1 MKKPTSFKIISLIA
15 AIAIALTSVFCASA
29 ETPEATLSLGLKKW
43 DASAKA
49 YVSTTTFNT
58 AENSEKK
65 LYVPITV
72 KTDKN
77 VGGLLLKVA
86 YDSAL
91 LGFSKNASFSLM
103 GDDMSVNVYDSGSFV
118 SLAMDT
124 TNPVSKMN
132 GEIYY
137 LVFEAKESAA
147 EGSAGTFSLT
157 VGSIFDTSKS
167 QNDITFAA
175 ENSTVNY
182 TLTKTAVS
190 NELIKAAARLE
201 NITLDSQGDIKAAK
215 LLYDALS
222 QSQKLQFKNEYPDH
236 YNWLSTAQTRY
247 NRLAENETVAQLKK
261 KAAEFV
267 ERNKKTLALDTE
279 KMTLAD
285 NDAVNAMKTDRKTL
299 TDKEWQYVPSDKKTA
314 YEKIVKRMQELLDE
328 DEERRDIETE
338 VNDYKEKYKDCLGVS
353 DSELKSNCED
363 YMVILDEA
371 MLVYDTLS
379 EAAREQLK
387 TFYEQLKA
395 VQEKCLQYIS
405 ENEESLKVRNN
416 VLAFQNQW
424 LQVLMLT
431 SSTVKIN
438 DELAINIMLQSY
450 SKLGQKEQT
459 LLSSKVEAV
468 RQLLPLIKNMSANAS
483 GGTNTVANTG
493 NTTVTQLPNNGQ
505 NTAQTPSSDSSNTES
520 GKTKTVSRLVYLA
533 KENTPIL
540 IGMIV
545 LAALSLGAFGFT
557 VFVVIKTRKRKT
569 SAENESEEGEDI
581 IEEQN

>member
-1 MKKPTSFKIISLIA
+1 MKKQANFKIVAVLA
-15 AIAIALTSVFCASA
+15 ALTVVITSVFCVSA
-29 ETPEATLSLGLKKW
+29 ETPEAVLNLGLKKW
-43 DASAKA
+43 DAAGKS
-49 YVSTTTFNT
+49 YVNADDFNI

-222 QSQKLQFKNEYPDH
+222 QSQKLQFKNEYPKH
-236 YNWLSTAQTRY
+236 YEWLSTAQTRY
-247 NRLAENETVAQLKK
+247 NRLAENATVEQLKK

-267 ERNKKTLALDTE
+267 ERNKKTLALDID

-285 NDAVNAMKTDRKTL
+285 SDAVKAMKTDRKTL
-299 TDKEWQYVPSDKKTA
+299 ADNEWRYVPSDKKTA
-314 YEKIVKRMQELLDE
+314 YEKIVKRMQQLLDE
-328 DEERRDIETE
+328 DEENRDIENE
-338 VNDYKEKYKDCLGVS
+338 IKDYKEKYGECLGVS
-353 DSELKSNCED
+353 DNELRNNCED
-363 YMVILDEA
+363 YMVVLDEA

-379 EAAREQLK
+379 DRAKDSLK

-395 VQEKCLQYIS
+395 VQEKCLQYFS
-405 ENEESLKVRNN
+405 ENEENVKVRNN

-450 SKLGQKEQT
+450 SKLGQKEQA
-459 LLSSKVEAV
+459 LLSSKVEAA
-468 RQLLPLIKNMSANAS
+468 RQLLPLIKNMSANTT
-483 GGTNTVANTG
+483 GGISAG
-493 NTTVTQLPNNGQ
+493 NTTATTLPNSGQ
-505 NTAQTPSSDSSNTES
+505 NTAQNSPSDSSS
-520 GKTKTVSRLVYLA
+520 SGGGKTKTVSRLVYLA
-533 KENTPIL
+533 KESTPIL
-540 IGMIV
+540 IGMII

-557 VFVVIKTRKRKT
+557 VFAVVKTRKRKT
-569 SAENESEEGEDI
+569 SAADELKEEDDTD
-581 IEEQN
+581 EE

>member
-1 MKKPTSFKIISLIA
+1 MKKPTSFKIISVIA
-15 AIAIALTSVFCASA
+15 AIAIAVTSVFCVSA
-29 ETPEATLSLGLKKW
+29 ETPEATLSLGLKRW

-49 YVSTTTFNT
+49 YVNTTAFNI

-77 VGGLLLKVA
+77 VGGLLLKVS
-86 YDSAL
+86 YDSEL

-147 EGSAGTFSLT
+147 EGLAGTFSLS
-157 VGSIFDTSKS
+157 VSSIFDTSKS
-167 QNDITFAA
+167 QNDITFET
-175 ENSTVNY
+175 ENATVNY
-182 TLTKTAVS
+182 TLTKSAVS
-190 NELIKAAARLE
+190 EELIKAAAKLK

-267 ERNKKTLALDTE
+267 ERNKGTLALDPE
-279 KMTLAD
+279 KMTVSD
-285 NDAVNAMKTDRKTL
+285 NGAVKSMKTDRKTL
-299 TDKEWQYVPSDKKTA
+299 TDKEWQYVPSDKKAA

-353 DSELKSNCED
+353 DSELKNNCED

-450 SKLGQKEQT
+450 SKLGQKEQA

-493 NTTVTQLPNNGQ
+493 NTTVTPLPNNNQ
-505 NTAQTPSSDSSNTES
+505 NTAQSPSSDSSNTEG

-569 SAENESEEGEDI
+569 LAANELEEGEDI